1 MRKAFAYCMLKLAGW
16 KITGYYPALPKS
28 VCVMAPHT
36 SMWDFVWGK
45 LYFMYVGLKPR
56 FLIKKEMFKWP
67 LGFIL
72 KALGGIPVDRSKP
85 NDLID
90 NLINKI
96 EEMDSFLLVITPEGT
111 RKRVDVW
118 KTGAIRIAKR
128 ANVPLVVGKIDYKQK
143 ELDVLRVFDPV
154 PGDKNFINELKLTF
168 AGVTGKHPEKFNPY
182 AKQ

>member
-1 MRKAFAYCMLKLAGW
+1 MRKAFAYLILKLGGW
-16 KITGYYPALPKS
+16 KITDHYPDIAKS

-67 LGFIL
+67 LGFFL
-72 KALGGIPVDRSKP
+72 KALGGIPVDRNKP
-85 NDLID
+85 GDLTAT
-90 NLINKI
+90 LISEI
-96 EEMDSFLLVITPEGT
+96 ENRNAFLLVVTPEGT
-111 RKRVDVW
+111 RKRVDNW

-128 ANVPLVVGKIDYKQK
+128 GGLPIVAGEIDYKKK
-143 ELDVLRVFDPV
+143 ELGVLNVFDPV
-154 PGDKNFINELKLTF
+154 PDDRNFINVLKLTF

>member
-1 MRKAFAYCMLKLAGW
+1 MRKAFAYFILKLSGW
-16 KITGYYPALPKS
+16 KIENTYPDIAKS

-45 LYFMYVGLKPR
+45 LYFMYAGLKPR

-72 KALGGIPVDRSKP
+72 KAMGGIPVDRTKP
-85 NDLID
+85 NELTTH
-90 NLINKI
+90 LLKEINKK
-96 EEMDSFLLVITPEGT
+96 EQFLLVVTPEGT

-118 KTGAIRIAKR
+118 KTGAVRIARR
-128 ANVPLVVGKIDYKQK
+128 ANLPIVAGKMDYKKK
-143 ELDVLRVFDPV
+143 ELGLLKVFDPV

-168 AGVTGKHPEKFNPY
+168 ADVNGKHPEKFNP
-182 AKQ
+182 